1 MTKKMRVHE
10 LAKELN
16 IENNKLI
23 LEFLSNSGIAKT
35 SSSNL
40 EEDQIQLVRQHFEKI
55 LKDSNNTEMVSE
67 KTRTPKK
74 TEKPKTT
81 KELENKASVDKV
93 ENKEVTPK
101 VTKDTNLSKVPSKTT
116 RESDNIQVKSKKKI
130 DAAVEEVKVVEKN
143 ETVTFENNISLEVIT
158 NDEEIKNEKAIVESP
173 KLELEPKTSISS
185 KIKDKILVK
194 IEFLKNKI
202 NTKIS
207 QKEKVVLKDSSSLE
221 VHQVRKSKI
230 REKFESYV
238 MPKIELGTKEEI
250 LEPQKKKLK
259 ELGIVETKDNK
270 EKTGY
275 DQPSGTSSHQFT
287 EKRKDDK
294 VFEEKKDDKKPAE
307 KTQERITDTDRSKKN
322 NKSKKDKSDYKKKQE
337 QEEENR
343 LLSKT
348 LAKKKKKEDRKQ
360 DEVEEE
366 LSKEIEIFDGM
377 NVKDLADKLRVKE
390 TDIIRELFMKGMMVT
405 VNQSLEQDL
414 IAKIVIEKGFTIKEA
429 QSKDDEMIERKLDE
443 MSQDES
449 LLETR
454 PPVVTIM
461 GHVDHG
467 KTSLLDAI
475 RKTKVAESEAGGI
488 TQHIGAYQVTL
499 NNRLIT
505 FLDTPGHEAFTA
517 MRARGARSTDIAVL
531 VVAADDGIM
540 PQTIEAINHAKAAAV
555 PIIVAINKI
564 DKADANPERVKQQL
578 AEHNLVPEDWGGS
591 TVMVE
596 VSARMKKNLDELLE
610 MIILTADLQD
620 LKANPNKAAQ
630 GIIIESKLDK
640 GKGPVATVLV
650 QSGTLKVGDNFY
662 VGMVSGKIRA
672 MFNYLGH
679 PVKLAMPSTPVQI
692 IGCSSVPTAGE
703 LFKVVGNEKEARDL
717 AEQAQFAEK
726 EKSLSSVRTFSL
738 ESLSE
743 QIVEGKIKELNL
755 VIKTDVQGSLE
766 ALEQSLSK
774 LAIEEVKLRII
785 HSAVGDTT
793 EYDVSLAVA
802 SKAIIIAFNV
812 KTDAKTKEIAEK
824 EKVDIRNYN
833 IIYRVIEDIQLALE
847 GLLEPEYEDVLSG
860 KATVRNIFTIGKTN
874 VIAGCYV
881 TEGKIPRNSIIK
893 LYRDSK
899 LIHTGKLS
907 SLKRFKDDVKEVATG
922 FECGMALEKFN
933 DIKENDVFE
942 SFVTQ
947 VKQIGRASCRERV

>member
-947 VKQIGRASCRERV
+947 VKPR